1 MRTCLL
7 LLLCTLLL
15 FLAGCT
21 ATETDDA
28 AAFIPGVTEIRTAA
42 HADADLGVTPTVK
55 RYDVAVFDTDALLK
69 HLGEKNTLEVRIDG
83 RPYLAVLEEEGD
95 VHEKFPPGTR
105 YFSGTLSGVE
115 KSMITLSTSNTAV
128 VLWARINQTDV
139 FIDTTG
145 TLDTD
150 GRLLHVIYSSRDIGW
165 TEEHTNLS
173 GFFLLLSTP
182 TPEEMADGDTV
193 HLSDDDLDQYPVLAR
208 HLRYGG
214 QNPELSNAEAM
225 AIRET
230 LEGKIVEYGGRQ
242 VVISVAEA

>member
-1 MRTCLL
+1 MKAGP
-7 LLLCTLLL
+7 LLLCTLLI
-15 FLAGCT
+15 FIAGCT
-21 ATETDDA
+21 ATETEEPTVS
-28 AAFIPGVTEIRTAA
+28 IPGVTEVRTAA

-55 RYDVAVFDTDALLK
+55 RYDVVVFDTDALQA
-69 HLGEKNTLEVRIDG
+69 HLMEKNTLEIRIDG

-115 KSMITLSTSNTAV
+115 KSMVTLSTSDTAV
-128 VLWARINQTDV
+128 TLWTRIGQTDV

-145 TLDTD
+145 TRDTD

-182 TPEEMADGDTV
+182 TPEEMADGDTI
-193 HLSDDDLDQYPVLAR
+193 HLSDDDLNRYPVLAR

-214 QNPELSNAEAM
+214 INHELSNAEAID
-225 AIRET
+225 IRDT
-230 LEGKIVEYGGRQ
+230 LEGKIVESGGRQ
-242 VVISVAEA
+242 VVVSVAQA